1 MDFYAYALHKQLDI
15 EIANGI
21 HYFLMAR
28 RVSKVQRAG
37 LT

>member
-1 MDFYAYALHKQLDI
+1 MHFYTFSLHKQLDI
-15 EIANGI
+15 EIANGT